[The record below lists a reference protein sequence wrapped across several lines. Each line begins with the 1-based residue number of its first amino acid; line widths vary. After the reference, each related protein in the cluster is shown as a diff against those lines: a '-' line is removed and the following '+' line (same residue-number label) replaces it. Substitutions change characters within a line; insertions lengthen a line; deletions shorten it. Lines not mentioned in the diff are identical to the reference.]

1 MLKNNLL
8 LQALKGEPT
17 ERAPVWMMRQAGRFL
32 PEYRSIRSR
41 YDFLTMVKTPEIAA
55 EVTIQPVDI
64 LGVDAAILFS
74 DILVVPEAMG
84 MPLSMNEETGPSLGK
99 GLSSAGDIEALEVSG
114 IERRLGYV
122 LEAVHLTKQRL
133 EGRVPLI
140 GFSATPWTLMA
151 YMVEG
156 NAKKGFPKA
165 KSLLYGDPGLSRR
178 LLEKLT
184 DAVCTY
190 LEAKVQAGVDAIQLF
205 DTWSETLSKDAFL
218 AFDLP
223 YVYEVIRRLKER
235 LGGRVPIVWF
245 FKGCASSLEEITNVP
260 IDGVSLDWTL
270 DLGWAIPKIPKELA
284 LQGNLDPCVLL
295 ASKEAIR
302 KETGRILSKVDNRPG
317 YVFNL
322 GHGVLPQTPVD
333 NARFLVSLV
342 KEATQRHL

>member
-32 PEYRSIRSR
+32 PEYRAIRSR

-114 IERRLGYV
+114 IEQRLGYV
-122 LEAVHLTKQRL
+122 LEAVHLTKERL
-133 EGRVPLI
+133 SGRVPLI

-165 KSLLYGDPGLSRR
+165 KSLLYGDPGLSHSSWR
-178 LLEKLT
+178 
-184 DAVCTY
+184 
-190 LEAKVQAGVDAIQLF
+190 
-205 DTWSETLSKDAFL
+205 S
-218 AFDLP
+218 LP
-223 YVYEVIRRLKER
+223 MRS
-235 LGGRVPIVWF
+235 VPT
-245 FKGCASSLEEITNVP
+245 S
-260 IDGVSLDWTL
+260 
-270 DLGWAIPKIPKELA
+270 
-284 LQGNLDPCVLL
+284 
-295 ASKEAIR
+295 
-302 KETGRILSKVDNRPG
+302 RP
-317 YVFNL
+317 
-322 GHGVLPQTPVD
+322 
-333 NARFLVSLV
+333 
-342 KEATQRHL
+342 RHRPAWM